1 MTKKDLIKII
11 REVVRREVKKE
22 VQQIFIKENIS
33 DEKNIELPKPKVTQS
48 WFI

>member
-33 DEKNIELPKPKVTQS
+33 DEKI
-48 WFI
+48 

>member
-22 VQQIFIKENIS
+22 VQQIFIKENI
-33 DEKNIELPKPKVTQS
+33 
-48 WFI
+48 